1 MDVTLCV
8 GRPGFEESR
17 GRRMGRRVLLIAH
30 RPSQPNLNQGGGGS
44 DLAQVRCGKELLMCV
59 YTCREVTGQG

>member
-1 MDVTLCV
+1 MLPCV

-30 RPSQPNLNQGGGGS
+30 RPSQPNLNQDGGGGS
-44 DLAQVRCGKELLMCV
+44 DLAQVRCEKELLLCV